1 MDLITLYG
9 KMGLSYIEM
18 SEDEMEEG
26 LESVGNTVMDH
37 VALYIRY

>member
-1 MDLITLYG
+1 
-9 KMGLSYIEM
+9 MGLSYIEM

-26 LESVGNTVMDH
+26 FESVGNTVMDH